1 MKITTK
7 SGFKF
12 DFDERMA
19 DDWRVLKA
27 IGMADNKENPDE
39 MIAGSIELVTLIFGK
54 DEKRLIEHIRAKND
68 GFAPIEALKAELTDV
83 FMKARALKNSKSSQA

>member
-12 DFDERMA
+12 DFDERMT

-27 IGMADNKENPDE
+27 IGMADNKDDPDG
-39 MIAGSIELVTLIFGK
+39 MIAGSLELVTLIFGK
-54 DEKRLIEHIRAKND
+54 DEKRLIEHIQSKND
-68 GFAPIEALKAELTDV
+68 GFVPVLAIKEELADV
-83 FMKARALKNSKSSQA
+83 FTKARALKNSKSSQA